1 VLDKAE
7 LHRLQAMCSTPS
19 SPSSATS
26 TASSGGLRMRNKTPG
41 TTPRPRPKTI
51 HIERGQDGSNGDE
64 PDNRVGFR
72 RQGSATNLAGMFSVV
87 ERVSVS

>member
-1 VLDKAE
+1 
-7 LHRLQAMCSTPS
+7 
-19 SPSSATS
+19 
-26 TASSGGLRMRNKTPG
+26 MRNKTPG

-72 RQGSATNLAGMFSVV
+72 RQGSASNLAGMLCVV
-87 ERVSVS
+87 